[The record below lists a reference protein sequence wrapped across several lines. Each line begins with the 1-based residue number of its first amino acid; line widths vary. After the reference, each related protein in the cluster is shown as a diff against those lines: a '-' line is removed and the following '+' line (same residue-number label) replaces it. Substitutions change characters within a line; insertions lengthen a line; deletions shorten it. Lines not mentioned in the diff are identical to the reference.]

1 MPRKKKDKTMPPLM
15 ILCGGKGTRLR
26 DVSEILPKPMV
37 PIGDQPIVWH
47 IMRSYAAFGIK
58 RFILCL
64 GYKKEEFIDYFM
76 NFRAR
81 ATDITIK
88 LGAESHISYLGSF
101 PEEDWE
107 ITLASTG
114 DETKTGGRILLASR
128 HLKKQDK
135 EFFLTYGDG
144 VGDVNMDNLLQF
156 HHEKGALLTVSAVYP
171 EGRFGELVFN
181 NGLVSGFAE
190 KPLRTNGS
198 INGGFMVMKREFLSR
213 YMDEQEDAFLEAAPF
228 NRAVQD
234 GQVAAYSHEG
244 YWQCMDTPR
253 EHQLLNDLWK
263 KGNAPWTKYW

>member
-1 MPRKKKDKTMPPLM
+1 MPRKNKNTTMPPLM

-47 IMRSYAAFGIK
+47 IMRSYAAFGVK

-64 GYKKEEFIDYFM
+64 GYKKEEFIDYFL

-88 LGAESHISYLGSF
+88 FGTESHVSYLESF

-107 ITLASTG
+107 ITLANTG
-114 DETKTGGRILLASR
+114 EDTKTGGRVLKASR
-128 HLKKQDK
+128 YLKKQEK

-144 VGDVNMDNLLQF
+144 VSDININSLLQF
-156 HHEKGALLTVSAVYP
+156 HREKGLLLTVSAVHP
-171 EGRFGELVFN
+171 EGRFGELIHTD
-181 NGLVSGFAE
+181 GYVSGFAE
-190 KPLRTNGS
+190 KPLRTSGC
-198 INGGFMVMKREFLSR
+198 INGGFMVMKREFISR
-213 YMDEQEDAFLEAAPF
+213 YLAPNEDAFLEAAPIAQ
-228 NRAVQD
+228 AVQD
-234 GQVAAYSHEG
+234 GQVTAYSHEG

-263 KGNAPWTKYW
+263 QKVAPWTKYW